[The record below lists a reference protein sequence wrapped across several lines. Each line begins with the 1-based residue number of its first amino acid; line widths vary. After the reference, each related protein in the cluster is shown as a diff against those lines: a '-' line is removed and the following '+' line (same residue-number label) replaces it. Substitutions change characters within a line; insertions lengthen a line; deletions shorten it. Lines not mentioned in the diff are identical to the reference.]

1 MNITIENHRLN
12 VNGEYLQELPR
23 LSRPATVTIWSV
35 PTDYMENGLYVDV
48 TPHGEPQSVPACD
61 SLQAGLLDVLE
72 LEADEGAIA
81 DEAKAERLEQAKT
94 EANELLSQLDSEY
107 PDREVLTWDQQVKE
121 AEARQA
127 DADAVVPLLS
137 ALAQFREIDVDLL
150 ALKVLEKSML
160 YKVASGQIMGAR
172 QWVEQA
178 LESAQTHEEVL
189 QVPTVT
195 ERYIAAQS
203 GG

>member
-1 MNITIENHRLN
+1 MNITIENHSLI
-12 VNGEYLQELPR
+12 VDGQPFQELPR
-23 LSRPATVTIWSV
+23 IAHPATVTVWSV
-35 PTDYMENGLYVDV
+35 PTDYIESGLYVDV
-48 TPHGEPQSVPACD
+48 TANGEPQSVPACD
-61 SLQAGLLDVLE
+61 SLQTVLLDVLE

-81 DEAKAERLEQAKT
+81 DEAKTERLEQAKT

-127 DADAVVPLLS
+127 DAAAVVPLLS

-150 ALKVLEKSML
+150 ALKVLEKSTL